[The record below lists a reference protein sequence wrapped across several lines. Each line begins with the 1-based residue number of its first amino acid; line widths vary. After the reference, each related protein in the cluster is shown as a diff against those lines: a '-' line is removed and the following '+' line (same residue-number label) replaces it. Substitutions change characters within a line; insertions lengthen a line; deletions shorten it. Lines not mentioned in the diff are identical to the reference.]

1 MVNVSLDINNN
12 YIVELGGVD
21 TYAYNQYNPWLH
33 NYMMYCPPMDYSKY
47 VPSFHGP
54 NFSEDQY
61 FNLYPRVADPI
72 LSKLITF
79 KTLLDGKTLD
89 HISESLKPIKHPD
102 FDELLDQHYDS
113 LKEKKVKFS
122 TYKKYKY
129 KDHYHKIGYNRKTKT
144 IQVYEIKP
152 KEASK

>member
-1 MVNVSLDINNN
+1 ML
-12 YIVELGGVD
+12 IV
-21 TYAYNQYNPWLH
+21 
-33 NYMMYCPPMDYSKY
+33 
-47 VPSFHGP
+47 
-54 NFSEDQY
+54 
-61 FNLYPRVADPI
+61 
-72 LSKLITF
+72 TF
-79 KTLLDGKTLD
+79 KTVLNANTLE
-89 HISESLKPIKHPD
+89 HISENPKAIKYPN
-102 FDELLDQHYDS
+102 FDKLLDRHYDS